1 MKIKLTDEQGTA
13 INEMTSMRT
22 GDYALFPITKTMLTK
37 SIMDCN
43 VPMQEIVK
51 STGIA
56 NYEQISEGEKVID
69 ETILVFRRP
78 YEKSITLKTSFYR
91 AKTRGDARIWFTG
104 LPKHAETGDVGVL
117 FTLHK
122 KLCLLVYK
130 GEA

>member
-1 MKIKLTDEQGTA
+1 MKIKLTDEQLTA
-13 INEMTSMRT
+13 MNEMTSMRT
-22 GDYALFPITKTMLTK
+22 GDYALFPITKTM
-37 SIMDCN
+37 DCN
-43 VPMQEIVK
+43 VPMQKIVE

-130 GEA
+130 GEV